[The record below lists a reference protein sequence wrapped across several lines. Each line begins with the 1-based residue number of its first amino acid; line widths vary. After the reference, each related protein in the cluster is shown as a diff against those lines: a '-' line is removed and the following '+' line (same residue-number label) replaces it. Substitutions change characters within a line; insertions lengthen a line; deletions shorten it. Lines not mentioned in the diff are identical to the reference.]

1 VKEKMNMK
9 KKKIKEQL
17 KKELEK
23 ARVNLAMI
31 SGR

>member
-9 KKKIKEQL
+9 KKKIKDQL

-23 ARVNLAMI
+23 ARVNLAMTT
-31 SGR
+31 GR